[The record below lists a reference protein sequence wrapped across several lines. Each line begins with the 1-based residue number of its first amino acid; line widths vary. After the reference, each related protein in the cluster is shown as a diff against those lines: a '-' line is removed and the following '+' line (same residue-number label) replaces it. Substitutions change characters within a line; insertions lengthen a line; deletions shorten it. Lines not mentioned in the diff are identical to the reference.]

1 MHTFSPNNKIMKRNI
16 YAGIVAVIGVSI
28 LAAFAW
34 SKEDKEG
41 ILEIGAEAPMQNHE
55 VRDVS
60 GKLVTM
66 EDAAGENGLLVIFSC
81 NTCPF
86 VIGNG
91 TKSEGWEGRYPEMA
105 DLAQK
110 HGMGTILL
118 NPNEAKRDAGDG
130 MSDMKKRYDEK
141 NLKGFYALDEDHKLA
156 DAFGALTTPH
166 IFLFDKEMKLIYKGA
181 IDDSVSSSEDVEEP
195 YLKNAIEANA
205 RGEKIDP
212 NSTKQLGCSI
222 KRVKV

>member
-1 MHTFSPNNKIMKRNI
+1 MKRNI

-34 SKEDKEG
+34 SKEEKSD
-41 ILEIGAEAPMQNHE
+41 ILEIGAVAPLQKHE
-55 VRDVS
+55 MKDVS
-60 GKLVTM
+60 GKLVTL
-66 EDAAGENGLLVIFSC
+66 DQVAGENGLLVIFSC

-91 TKSEGWEGRYPEMA
+91 TKSEGWEGRYAEVA
-105 DLAQK
+105 DLAEEN
-110 HGMGTILL
+110 GMGTILV

-130 MSDMKKRYDEK
+130 MEDMKKRYDEQ
-141 NLKGFYALDEDHKLA
+141 NLKGFYALDENHKLA

-181 IDDSVSSSEDVEEP
+181 IDDSVSSSEDVKEP
-195 YLKNAIEANA
+195 YLKNAIRAYAN
-205 RGEKIDP
+205 GEKINP